1 MKTLKMLSLFF
12 VLVGFAPTRSFSWNG
27 MPTPPLHVEGRF
39 LKDPSGNNVVLR
51 GGWMQPT
58 ETWFNGGGRWYSNP
72 TDWTNP
78 NNVAGMLNFL
88 NDAATLMSDTSPR
101 YGRNHGW
108 YSTFVR
114 VNTDAIGGW
123 TQESGL
129 VNQAQFNGWIQNFLV
144 PYANHLRSRGLYL
157 ILSATGPI
165 NTPNNGS
172 RNAGMTEQARLR
184 TFWSTVANAPGVKNA
199 DNIMFELMNEPVEI
213 ESSPGNGDWGF
224 GQAKYFLAFRNWI
237 QPVINDIRSTGANNV
252 IWVPTLEWQGSP
264 QQHVQYPF
272 TGSNCGIAVHYYP
285 AYGGCYDNVSCHNN
299 LWNSQYKPAA
309 DSWPIIITENFWFP
323 EDNGLVA
330 GSTANYGNTLRA
342 NIAKEGN
349 VSYMIG
355 FLSDLL
361 DDLNNAPPANCNLSS
376 KQGAQAAF
384 EWFYQDN
391 SCAPTSITPYVQVN
405 SGSWQQTSSLIVS
418 SGAQVRFGPQP
429 VSGGSWNWSG
439 CGTSGSSREQTVSP
453 TSSCTARATYTNTC
467 GAQSTQTFTVTVSGS
482 ATFNGVYS
490 FVAQHSGKAIDVAGG
505 GTSNGTNV
513 QQWFYFASN
522 NNERF
527 QVTHLGSGWHRISPV
542 IATGQAL
549 DVSGAST
556 ANGAN
561 IHIWAWGG
569 GNNQQWRFE
578 NAGNGYWKIIA
589 RHSNKCLD
597 VQGAS
602 TADGANVHQWDCITG
617 AQNQAFQL
625 R

>member
-1 MKTLKMLSLFF
+1 
-12 VLVGFAPTRSFSWNG
+12 
-27 MPTPPLHVEGRF
+27 
-39 LKDPSGNNVVLR
+39 
-51 GGWMQPT
+51 MQPT
-58 ETWFNGGGRWYSNP
+58 ETFFNGGGRWYSNP

-88 NDAATLMSDTSPR
+88 KDAATLMSDTSPR
-101 YGRNHGW
+101 YGGNHGW
-108 YSTFVR
+108 YTTFVR

-157 ILSATGPI
+157 ILCATGPI
-165 NTPNNGS
+165 NTPNNGA

-252 IWVPTLEWQGSP
+252 IWVTTLEWQGSP
-264 QQHVQYPF
+264 QQHVQFPF

-285 AYGGCYDNVSCHNN
+285 AYGGCNDNVSCHNS
-299 LWNSQYKPAA
+299 LWNTKYKPAA
-309 DSWPIIITENFWFP
+309 DLWPMIITENFWFP

-342 NIAKEGN
+342 NIANEGN

-361 DDLNNAPPANCNLSS
+361 DNLNNATPANCNLSS

-384 EWFYQDN
+384 AWFFEDN
-391 SCAPTSITPYVQVN
+391 SCAPTSITPFVQVN

-439 CGTSGSSREQTVSP
+439 CGTSGSSREQTFSP

-482 ATFNGVYS
+482 DIFNGVYS
-490 FVAQHSGKAIDVAGG
+490 FVAKHSGKAVDVAGG
-505 GTSNGTNV
+505 GISNGTNV

-522 NNERF
+522 NNQRF

-549 DVSGAST
+549 DVSGVST

-561 IHIWAWGG
+561 IQIWAWNG

-578 NAGNGYWKIIA
+578 NAGDGYWKIIA
-589 RHSNKCLD
+589 RHSNKCVD
-597 VQGAS
+597 VQGVS
-602 TADGANVHQWDCITG
+602 TADGANVQQWDCITG

>member
-27 MPTPPLHVEGRF
+27 MPTPSLHIEGRF

-58 ETWFNGGGRWYSNP
+58 DTFFNGGGRWYSNP

-88 NDAATLMSDTSPR
+88 KDAATLMSDTSPR
-101 YGRNHGW
+101 YGGNHGW
-108 YSTFVR
+108 YSAFVR

-157 ILSATGPI
+157 ILCATGPI
-165 NTPNNGS
+165 NTPNNGT

-252 IWVPTLEWQGSP
+252 IWVTTLEWEGSP
-264 QQHVQYPF
+264 QQHVQFPF

-285 AYGGCYDNVSCHNN
+285 AYGGCNDNVSCHNN
-299 LWNSQYKPAA
+299 LWNTKYKPAA
-309 DSWPIIITENFWFP
+309 DLWPMIITENFWFP

-342 NIAKEGN
+342 NIANEGN

-361 DDLNNAPPANCNLSS
+361 DNLNNATPANCNLSS

-384 EWFYQDN
+384 AWFFEDN
-391 SCAPTSITPYVQVN
+391 SCAPTSITPFVQVN

-439 CGTSGSSREQTVSP
+439 CGTSGSSREQTFSP

-505 GTSNGTNV
+505 GISNGTNV

-522 NNERF
+522 NNQRF

-549 DVSGAST
+549 DVSGVST

-561 IHIWAWGG
+561 IQIWAWNG

-578 NAGNGYWKIIA
+578 NAGDGYWKIIA
-589 RHSNKCLD
+589 RHSNKCVD

-602 TADGANVHQWDCITG
+602 TADGANVQQWDCITG
-617 AQNQAFQL
+617 ARNQAFQL